1 MAKVS
6 AASFLLFTSNLA
18 NASPDRFNSDSLIL
32 DVDNESVSQLT
43 VGVKLELELGA
54 SLDEMRSVG

>member
-6 AASFLLFTSNLA
+6 AASFLLFKSNLA